1 MKKLK
6 ELKCVHNLFVDTI
19 NDLDKKLQNQ
29 LKKVKE
35 EYHKNIIDEKIQLL
49 ISICNNEG
57 LEFDKI
63 KTKYLKPEEL
73 SKIVLDEIVEEK
85 KVEEELLDKVVINGT
100 QCYYESKDNGIIYDL
115 NSNQIGFYK
124 NNKFIID

>member
-6 ELKCVHNLFVDTI
+6 ELKCIHNLFVDAI
-19 NDLDKKLQNQ
+19 NDLDKNLQNQ

-49 ISICNNEG
+49 FCICNNEG
-57 LEFDKI
+57 LEFDNI

-85 KVEEELLDKVVINGT
+85 KVEEELLDKVEINGR
-100 QCYYESKDNGIIYDL
+100 QYYYESKDNGIMYDL
-115 NSNQIGFYK
+115 NSNQIGVYK

>member
-100 QCYYESKDNGIIYDL
+100 QCYYESKDNGVIYDL